1 MREGWGPAFC
11 PPQKWLVN
19 RAEGLGVELD
29 PECEDALAKGLHLLI
44 SRRLRGWGGDR
55 LWRQTRSSLSLLC
68 DAGNYVTSEL
78 HLPRGA
84 GDDGGVWVIGRQ
96 GAATGLC
103 WRVLGRAVGSTP
115 LAASKW
121 LLCLQTPRHRVCAG
135 LHLRQTVHLAFWW

>member
-1 MREGWGPAFC
+1 M
-11 PPQKWLVN
+11 N

-29 PECEDALAKGLHLLI
+29 PVCEEALAKGLI
-44 SRRLRGWGGDR
+44 SRRLRGGGADR

-78 HLPRGA
+78 QLPRGG

-96 GAATGLC
+96 GAAMGLC

-115 LAASKW
+115 AGCQQVAPVSADTSSSPLCQTASMPDCPFCF
-121 LLCLQTPRHRVCAG
+121 LV
-135 LHLRQTVHLAFWW
+135 VI